1 MRHTGNS
8 MKILFGL
15 SFFAVLSWIF
25 VPVGAAVN
33 SDSSPSLNCQEMLL
47 RAPLVEYT
55 SAFKRHAANEQQQCD
70 WAFALEALLKL
81 PRVNT
86 DILSYEGGFRLSSDR
101 FGESKYATLN
111 YSFGVF
117 TYDPKRDS
125 IYIIG
130 NPKLSAIAEF
140 PLPEIKNTT
149 DISQFAIAQKPL
161 QPFTTFHNTNRVNT
175 GINNY
180 FRPTGMAKIDN
191 ALMVNYINWYDAK
204 GIETDTSV
212 MFWDSENLTDSKIFG
227 PYQLEGAA
235 HAAGWISDIPNS
247 LQSLLGGTHI
257 AGSQPFASIISRRS
271 VGPSAFAFDARKS
284 VIYAPSG
291 AIPTIPLLDF
301 PLKKLLRDRD
311 IYPNAPNVESILYN
325 RDGKNKLW
333 TVLSD
338 AAYGFIIPGTRTYL
352 TIGSSGGH
360 QSGAG
365 YKIEQNNGNKCK
377 GPCSKDANDMYPYYW
392 AWDVKDLI
400 STRMG
405 LMKPYDVAPYD
416 YGVFPLPEAVE
427 SHAIANGSFDHK
439 NGRLFISIKDA
450 DKLTPYRKAPVFL
463 VYKAGNN

>member
-1 MRHTGNS
+1 

-15 SFFAVLSWIF
+15 SFFAVLLLIF

-33 SDSSPSLNCQEMLL
+33 SDSSPSLNCQETLL
-47 RAPLVEYT
+47 RAPLVEFK
-55 SAFKRHAANEQQQCD
+55 SALKRHAANEQQQCD
-70 WAFALEALLKL
+70 WAFALDALLKL

-101 FGESKYATLN
+101 FGESKYATLD

-117 TYDPKRDS
+117 TYDPKRNS

-149 DISQFAIAQKPL
+149 DISQFAIAEPPI
-161 QPFTTFHNTNRVNT
+161 QPFIAFHNTDRVNT
-175 GINNY
+175 GIDNY

-191 ALMVNYINWYDAK
+191 ALMVNYINWYDARVT
-204 GIETDTSV
+204 ETDTSV
-212 MFWDSENLTDSKIFG
+212 MFWDSENLTDSKLFG

-235 HAAGWISDIPNS
+235 HAAGWISEIPNS

-284 VIYAPSG
+284 VVYGPSG
-291 AIPTIPLLDF
+291 TIPTIPLLDF

-311 IYPNAPNVESILYN
+311 IYPNPSIVDDILYN

-333 TVLSD
+333 TVLSG
-338 AAYGFIIPGTRTYL
+338 AAYGFIIPSTRTYL
-352 TIGSSGGH
+352 TIGFSGGH
-360 QSGAG
+360 YSGAG
-365 YKIEQNNGNKCK
+365 YKIVQNNGNKCG
-377 GPCSKDANDMYPYYW
+377 GPCAKDATDTYPYYW
-392 AWDVKDLI
+392 AWDLKDLVKV
-400 STRMG
+400 RMG
-405 LMKPYDVAPYD
+405 LKQAYDVAPYD
-416 YGVFPLPEAVE
+416 YGLLRLPKEIKSV
-427 SHAIANGSFDHK
+427 AIANGSFDSQ
-439 NGRLFISIKDA
+439 NNRLFISIRNA
-450 DKLTPYRKAPVFL
+450 DQEISYKKAPLFL
-463 VYKAGNN
+463 VYKVLNIN